1 MVFTAKVKRI
11 GGSTYVLIPPEV
23 ARTLDLG
30 ADAEVDVEIHP
41 SHPTA
46 HEVMESLYGIDPGA
60 EPFDRDE
67 LWGDYGKRDFR

>member
-11 GGSTYVLIPPEV
+11 GGSTYVLIPPDV
-23 ARTLDLG
+23 ARTLELE
-30 ADAEVDVEIHP
+30 ADAEVDMEILP

-46 HEVMESLYGIDPGA
+46 QEALESLYGIDPGA
-60 EPFDRDE
+60 KPFDRDE